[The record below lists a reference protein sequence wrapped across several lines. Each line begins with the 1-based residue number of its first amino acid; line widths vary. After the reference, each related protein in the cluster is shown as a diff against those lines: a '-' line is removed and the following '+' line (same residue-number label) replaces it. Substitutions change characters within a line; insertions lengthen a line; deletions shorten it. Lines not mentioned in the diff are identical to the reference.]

1 MKEKKYEHYKHIE
14 NSVDKT
20 ESKFPRDAKTDDLE
34 EIDLE
39 DFQEGWISEETGGRS
54 RKEDFPEEESHGR
67 DWEDE
72 DIAPMNPWMMAAAFA
87 GLIVLAA
94 IICALLWHFT
104 HLDKGEEEQLS
115 RSDAV
120 SSAENSNPAEAL
132 PEPSV
137 TPDPNAVLPPETGT
151 IPDPVPALPTT
162 VPDASSSASAE
173 PALPSSSAIPEP
185 APALPSSAA
194 PAPGSSQTAS
204 SVEPP
209 SGAVQEPVSGTTT
222 MEFTQ
227 SVMDVTPKDVVNLR
241 SEPTTSD
248 PDNIVAQARNGEV
261 LHRLGVNQNS
271 GWTKLEYNGEIVYA
285 VSLLMTTD
293 LTYKT
298 PVQAADPNRVTVA
311 DGRIILFTDCDDNL
325 TPKEYV
331 NLRTEPSTT
340 QGDATVRCQISNGE
354 AVHRTGYSPDAGW
367 SRVEYNGEVLYVVSS
382 YMHTVE

>member
-1 MKEKKYEHYKHIE
+1 MKEKKYEHIE

-20 ESKFPRDAKTDDLE
+20 ESKFPRDAKTDDLEEIDLE

-54 RKEDFPEEESHGR
+54 RKEDFPVEESRGG
-67 DWEDE
+67 DWEE

-120 SSAENSNPAEAL
+120 SSAENPADAL

-151 IPDPVPALPTT
+151 IPDSVPALPTT
-162 VPDASSSASAE
+162 VPDASPSASAE
-173 PALPSSSAIPEP
+173 PALPSSTAS
-185 APALPSSAA
+185 
-194 PAPGSSQTAS
+194 APGSSQTAS
-204 SVEPP
+204 SVEPS

-241 SEPTTSD
+241 SEPTTSE

-331 NLRTEPSTT
+331 NLRTEPSTS

-382 YMHTVE
+382 YMYTVE